1 MKEEL
6 DNFYNKGKSYTR
18 QPMHD
23 DIFNKIPLFGN
34 YGEPMNEA
42 ANNFIKAIDRRI
54 EIDNYERMKAH
65 KAK

>member
-1 MKEEL
+1 
-6 DNFYNKGKSYTR
+6 
-18 QPMHD
+18 
-23 DIFNKIPLFGN
+23 
-34 YGEPMNEA
+34 MNEA

>member
-6 DNFYNKGKSYTR
+6 DNFYNKRKSYTQ

-34 YGEPMNEA
+34 NGEPMNEA